1 MVAGYLGT
9 LGRMI
14 SITDRTKA
22 YLGGLPHDA
31 EESVWVLLVRWNRDE
46 FDNKRSATGDV
57 IWEHSRPCG
66 WTVEVGGYA
75 ANKVPKELGEPVA
88 PGVYIYLITH
98 GQPSPRGAIDFENG
112 HLLLREHAA

>member
-1 MVAGYLGT
+1 
-9 LGRMI
+9 MI
-14 SITDRTKA
+14 SITDRAKA

-31 EESVWVLLVRWNRDE
+31 EASVWVLLVRWHRRE

-57 IWEHSRPCG
+57 IWEHSDPC
-66 WTVEVGGYA
+66 WIIEVGGYE
-75 ANKVPKELGEPVA
+75 ANKVPEELGEPVA

-112 HLLLREHAA
+112 HLFVREHAA

>member
-1 MVAGYLGT
+1 
-9 LGRMI
+9 MI
-14 SITDRTKA
+14 SITDRAKA

-31 EESVWVLLVRWNRDE
+31 EESVWVLLVKWYRGE
-46 FDNKRSATGDV
+46 FDNKRSATGNV
-57 IWEHSRPCG
+57 IWEHFGPC

-75 ANKVPKELGEPVA
+75 ANKVPEELGEPVA

-112 HLLLREHAA
+112 HLFVREHAA